1 MECIYL
7 FLLLRSVTTPPHST
21 LEMHILRLTLL
32 FAIYHSLA
40 LSQWWVILVGRTVA
54 NHRHYRHYCS
64 QVQFNCEKTPINQIF
79 NNHAPCATCSERIAR
94 AVVFYMIGP
103 WNTRSSTNL
112 RTKVRW
118 THRRCWYFIFSART
132 RESNSAVLIKLVA
145 QTKGAYKMR
154 YANHTIF
161 EALDY
166 NPAHGEHEEWRCAR
180 RMLMLGGPAHMG
192 VERFISECIIIRK
205 VLAS

>member
-1 MECIYL
+1 MFSSLMRESNVIILRGAKNHQVTHIRVPLLINKGSAEKYKNKSRNYCSHLCLNGMGIYL

-40 LSQWWVILVGRTVA
+40 LSQWWVILVGRIVA
-54 NHRHYRHYCS
+54 NHRHYCS

-79 NNHAPCATCSERIAR
+79 NNHALHVQGELHAQSYCIW
-94 AVVFYMIGP
+94 GP

-118 THRRCWYFIFSART
+118 THQMLIFYFLSTNAR
-132 RESNSAVLIKLVA
+132 V
-145 QTKGAYKMR
+145 
-154 YANHTIF
+154 
-161 EALDY
+161 
-166 NPAHGEHEEWRCAR
+166 
-180 RMLMLGGPAHMG
+180 
-192 VERFISECIIIRK
+192 
-205 VLAS
+205 